1 MSQQFK
7 NIGSAKVAGV
17 EPGGTISEDELV
29 EHGVN
34 VDALI
39 EGGHLSGRN
48 NKKPANAEK
57 E

>member
-7 NIGSAKVAGV
+7 NVGSAKVAGV
-17 EPGGTISEDELV
+17 EPGGIISEEDLI

-39 EGGHLSGRN
+39 EGGHLSGRQ